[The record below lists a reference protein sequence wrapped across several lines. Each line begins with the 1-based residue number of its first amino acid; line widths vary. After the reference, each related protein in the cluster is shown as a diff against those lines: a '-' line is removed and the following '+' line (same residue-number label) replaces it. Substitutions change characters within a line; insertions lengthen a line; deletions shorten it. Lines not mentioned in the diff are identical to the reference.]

1 VIAAS
6 REGIDIACG
15 KNILRVTAVQR
26 AGGKRITATDYLN
39 ARPELRGTR

>member
-1 VIAAS
+1 
-6 REGIDIACG
+6 
-15 KNILRVTAVQR
+15 VQR